1 MNMQKKYKVNPNF
14 LLREIAGEG
23 ILIPVGEANM
33 FTNSV
38 INMNETSQY
47 LWKQFEEPQTVQEV
61 IKKAKDAYNAPDGV
75 IEKEVIEFMNAFLE
89 VGLLEEEKL

>member
-1 MNMQKKYKVNPNF
+1 MQKKYKVNPNF

-75 IEKEVIEFMNAFLE
+75 IEKEVIEFMNSFLE